1 MQGSHLWITGTGRA
15 GSAAAA
21 AEHDPDFTVGCHRRL
36 RGPYTGTGSLLRVLV
51 PRIQASRPGLVSRHV
66 IEILAVAPELE
77 PLTGPAPQTLTT
89 LVPLKERTRW
99 YSRFQTRRIAH
110 GIVDFLRECAE
121 DGPLTIAFGS
131 VGDADPT
138 DVEFL
143 SIALRRLDPA
153 RVRLI
158 VCSAGEHPALDA
170 VLSSYCE
177 RQAVTGDLDGAAD
190 PTPAQAAAAF
200 IASDGTSDIPGEHEG
215 YLRAD
220 PELRQRLHDERA
232 AELASRDEQSL
243 RLGAIPYHLEH
254 GSASRTAAR
263 DAYTEA
269 VDYCIGKAFYDAGL
283 ELTERLATLIDAEA
297 EPGAYHLM
305 QTQMCQCLALL
316 DRSAETEAIYYD
328 LLSRSTV
335 PHRHMNV
342 AYSLAMNYTRLYGPE
357 HKDHRRALAH
367 VNTAIAIA
375 SQLEDPADRA
385 FHTVFMNNGKALIE
399 MHLGHLEESLRLVSE
414 GISRLESELPPERH
428 RLHRSVLN
436 HNRAQVLAG
445 LGHPDEALAEFAR
458 VIDVDPNYPEC
469 RFDRA
474 GLLCKLGRYAEA
486 IADYEHA
493 VRYTPPFP
501 ELFYNRGDAR
511 AALGDT
517 AGARRDWEYVLD
529 LEPDY
534 VEARISL
541 ASLLLDE
548 GDPEGAAEQARAGLM
563 LSPLEAQQHWA
574 RLYCTLGLALLDLA
588 DHEAAR
594 QAFDCALDLDASL
607 SAALVNRAVVACELG
622 DYAAAIADLTTALE
636 TDARNPDLLY
646 NRGFVQAAAGQLED
660 AIADYTLALADA
672 EADHSVLLYQRGRC
686 HAALGL
692 RAAAHDDLAAHL
704 ALGDSPHE
712 KEIHELLGV

>member
-1 MQGSHLWITGTGRA
+1 MQDSHLWVTGTGRA
-15 GSAAAA
+15 GCAAAA
-21 AEHDPDFTVGCHRRL
+21 AEHDPDVAVDCHRRL

-51 PRIQASRPGLVSRHV
+51 PRIQAGRPGLVSRHL
-66 IEILAVAPELE
+66 IEILTVAPELE
-77 PLTGPAPQTLTT
+77 ELTGPAPQTLTT

-110 GIVDFLRECAE
+110 GIVDFLRECAT
-121 DGPLTIAFGS
+121 DGPLTFAFCS

-153 RVRLI
+153 QVRLI
-158 VCSAGEHPALDA
+158 LCSTGELPALA
-170 VLSSYCE
+170 SYCE
-177 RQAVTGDLDGAAD
+177 RLAVAGDLKGAAD
-190 PTPAQAAAAF
+190 PAQAAAAF
-200 IASDGTSDIPGEHEG
+200 IASDGTSDIPGEHEA

-220 PELRQRLHDERA
+220 PGLRRKLHDERA
-232 AELASRDEQSL
+232 AELASRGEQSL

-254 GSASRTAAR
+254 GCAPGTAAKE
-263 DAYTEA
+263 AYTEA
-269 VDYCIGKAFYDAGL
+269 IDYCIGMAFYDAGL
-283 ELTERLATLIDAEA
+283 ELAERLATLIDAEA
-297 EPGAYHLM
+297 EPAAYHLM

-316 DRSAETEAIYYD
+316 DRSAETESIYYD
-328 LLSRSTV
+328 LMSRSTV
-335 PHRHMNV
+335 PHRHMNI

-357 HKDHRRALAH
+357 HKDHRKALAH

-414 GISRLESELPPERH
+414 GISRLDSELPADRH
-428 RLHRSVLN
+428 RLHRSVLTY
-436 HNRAQVLAG
+436 NRAQVLAG
-445 LGHPDEALAEFAR
+445 LGLPDEALTEFAR
-458 VIDVDPNYPEC
+458 VIDVDPNYPEY

-486 IADYEHA
+486 IGDYEHA
-493 VRYTPPFP
+493 VRHTAPFP

-517 AGARRDWEYVLD
+517 SGAMRDWEYVLD

-534 VEARISL
+534 TEARISL
-541 ASLLLDE
+541 ASLLLDA
-548 GDPEGAAEQARAGLM
+548 GDPEGAAEQVRAGLM
-563 LSPLEAQQHWA
+563 SSPREA
-574 RLYCTLGLALLDLA
+574 RLHCTLGLALLDLG

-594 QAFDCALDLDASL
+594 QAFDCALDLDAGL
-607 SAALVNRAVVACELG
+607 SAALVNRAVAACELG
-622 DYAAAIADLTTALE
+622 DYAAAVADLTAALE
-636 TDARNPDLLY
+636 TDPRNPDLLY
-646 NRGFVQAAAGQLED
+646 NRGFVREAAGQLED

-672 EADHSVLLYQRGRC
+672 RADRPALLYQRGRC
-686 HAALGL
+686 HAALGK
-692 RAAAHDDLAAHL
+692 RAAAHDDLTAHL
-704 ALGDSPHE
+704 ALGDSPNE
-712 KEIHELLGV
+712 KEIHELLILQP